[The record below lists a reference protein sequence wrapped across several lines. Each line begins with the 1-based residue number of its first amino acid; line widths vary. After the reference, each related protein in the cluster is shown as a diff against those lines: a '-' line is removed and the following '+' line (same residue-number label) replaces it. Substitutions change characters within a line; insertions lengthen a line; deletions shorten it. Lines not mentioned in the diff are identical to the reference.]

1 LKYQNGVLTLYYKV
15 LFMTESSQHLENLR
29 DIKQMMQKSSRFIS
43 LSGLSGIAAG
53 CCALAGAWVARNRIE
68 AYKSDQSIEVIDIK
82 GYSGSGRIK
91 PLSLMNLEKE
101 LIIIAVVTFLLAF
114 SLSFLF
120 TYQRSKKTGV
130 PIWGYVAR
138 KVMVNVMIPM
148 LAGAVVIW
156 KMMELDIYGLIA
168 PTSLIFYGL
177 ALINASKYTF
187 QEIRYLGYGQLIL
200 GLMNLWLIGY
210 GLTFWAIGFGI
221 LHIIYGFVMWWKN
234 ERLAAE
240 SK

>member
-53 CCALAGAWVARNRIE
+53 LCALAGAWVARNRIE